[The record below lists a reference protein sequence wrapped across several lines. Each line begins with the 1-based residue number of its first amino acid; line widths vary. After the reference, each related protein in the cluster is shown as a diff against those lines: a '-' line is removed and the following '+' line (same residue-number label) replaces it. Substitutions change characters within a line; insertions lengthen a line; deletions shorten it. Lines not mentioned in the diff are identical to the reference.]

1 MIQSVCWMPAFAGMT
16 TAIYGTA
23 AFGRIKM
30 AIYTVHEPPLRKDET
45 EPDPNRFVFVR
56 DGFYLWGFLLTP
68 LWMLRYRLWL
78 VLVGYILLTIA
89 LSIALYVLRAS
100 PAVTAVASLFV
111 AFLAG
116 LEGGT
121 LRRWTLARRGFRPV
135 GIVVGDDV
143 DSAERRFFDSWVRG
157 DVPSASAA
165 VPPVPPPLPHQQA
178 SGSGVLGL
186 FPQPGAAR

>member
-1 MIQSVCWMPAFAGMT
+1 
-16 TAIYGTA
+16 
-23 AFGRIKM
+23 M
-30 AIYTVHEPPLRKDET
+30 AIYTVHEPPLSKDET

-68 LWMLRYRLWL
+68 LWMLRHRLWL
-78 VLVGYILLTIA
+78 VLVCYILITSA
-89 LSIALYVLRAS
+89 LGIVLQVARAS
-100 PAVTAVASLFV
+100 PAVTVVASVFV
-111 AFLAG
+111 AFLVG

-135 GIVVGDDV
+135 GLVVGDDV

-157 DVPSASAA
+157 DVPSAPASA
-165 VPPVPPPLPHQQA
+165 PPAPPPLPHQQM

-186 FPQPGAAR
+186 FPQPGASR